1 MRLTL
6 PVSDATF
13 SGPFLASRVSIC
25 IISSARF
32 LPFFYRGP
40 QYFYCGPLCISVT
53 HRPQVLQPGPAVR
66 TRSGVEGL
74 FELVAGYHYTFSDHV
89 DIDYE

>member
-1 MRLTL
+1 MSAHQSLGVL
-6 PVSDATF
+6 
-13 SGPFLASRVSIC
+13 
-25 IISSARF
+25 SSARF

-53 HRPQVLQPGPAVR
+53 LRPQVLQPGPAVR

-74 FELVAGYHYTFSDHV
+74 FELVAGYHYTFYDHV
-89 DIDYE
+89 DIDYD